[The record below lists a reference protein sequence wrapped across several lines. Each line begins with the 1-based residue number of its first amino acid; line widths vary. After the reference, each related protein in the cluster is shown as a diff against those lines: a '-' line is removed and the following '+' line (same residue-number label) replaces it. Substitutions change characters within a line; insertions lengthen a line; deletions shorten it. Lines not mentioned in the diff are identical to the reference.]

1 MTLGT
6 HGDMIANRY
15 RLEQFLGRGG
25 FGEVWRARDTH
36 RSYDVALKLVL
47 NRDRSATWHE
57 ASLLTAL
64 RSEHI
69 LEVNNAD
76 VSVDV
81 PYLDTALAA
90 CSLDARAMPL
100 GVEPGLAVDWTRRAL
115 RGLDLCH
122 RVRLLHRDIKPH
134 NIFLTTAGDAK
145 LGDFGTACLMDPS
158 DTGDVSGDPQI
169 QAPEFFRGG
178 RATVASDVYAMGC
191 TLYALVTGQF
201 PYAGIRLQADLEAAI
216 VAGDHPHVR
225 DLAPNV
231 SMALADKIRKGMAT
245 DPAQR
250 FASAAAFDTALA
262 LPVRRRHISPMGVH
276 QGHLR
281 CWSVTGGGSDL
292 HVCLAPGDD
301 ARRVSIETR
310 RQPTGRRIREH
321 CLDTTLRDAAKRLRG
336 IFDTLRD

>member
-1 MTLGT
+1 MTLGAR
-6 HGDMIANRY
+6 GDMIANRY
-15 RLEQFLGRGG
+15 RLEKFIGRGG

-47 NRDRSATWHE
+47 NRDRRATWHE

-90 CSLDARAMPL
+90 CSLDARAMPT

-134 NIFLTTAGDAK
+134 NIFLTAAGDAK
-145 LGDFGTACLMDPS
+145 LGDFGTACLMDP
-158 DTGDVSGDPQI
+158 DGTGDISGDPQI
-169 QAPEFFRGG
+169 QAPEFFQGG
-178 RATVASDVYAMGC
+178 RASVASDIYAMAC
-191 TLYALVTGQF
+191 TLYALVTGRF
-201 PYAGIRLQADLEAAI
+201 PYAGIALQADLEAAI
-216 VAGDHPHVR
+216 IAGDHPHVR
-225 DLAPNV
+225 DLAPHV
-231 SMALADKIRKGMAT
+231 SMALADKIRTGMAK

-250 FASAAAFDTALA
+250 FASAAAFDNALA
-262 LPVRRRHISPMGVH
+262 LPTRNRHIAPIAVH

-281 CWSVTGGGSDL
+281 CWTVTGSGSDL
-292 HVCLAPGDD
+292 HVCLLPGN
-301 ARRVSIETR
+301 AAKRVAIETR
-310 RQPTGRRIREH
+310 RHPSGRRIRDH
-321 CLDTTLRDAAKRLRG
+321 CLDTSERDAAKRLRAV
-336 IFDTLRD
+336 FDALRS